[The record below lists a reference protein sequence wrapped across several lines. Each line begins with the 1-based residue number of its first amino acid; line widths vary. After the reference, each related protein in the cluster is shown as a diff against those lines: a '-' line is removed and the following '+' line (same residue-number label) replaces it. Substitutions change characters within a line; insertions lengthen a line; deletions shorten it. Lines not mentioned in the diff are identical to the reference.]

1 MCTCKAPFMHT
12 HPSSTIYT
20 DTWSNLR
27 KRVASL
33 RMQTRANVCK
43 LALRKPYIDC
53 FNSFF
58 TYILIR
64 LSFQC
69 SIFILLQALPLSR
82 VGQALTMLLYGTRSW
97 LRRSR
102 STYVLRVLSPSSACY
117 RRSLVGKNNFASHT
131 EQAMEIKGSTS
142 FMWDN
147 MEYLNFRNK
156 E

>member
-1 MCTCKAPFMHT
+1 MCTCKAPFMRT
-12 HPSSTIYT
+12 RLSSKIYT

-27 KRVASL
+27 KHVASL

-43 LALRKPYIDC
+43 LALRKLYIDC

-102 STYVLRVLSPSSACY
+102 STYVLRVLEPIIRLLPEISCWKKQFCISY
-117 RRSLVGKNNFASHT
+117 R
-131 EQAMEIKGSTS
+131 TS
-142 FMWDN
+142 N
-147 MEYLNFRNK
+147 GNK
-156 E
+156 RIYFIHVR